1 MSVSQFSSWN
11 SYRFLRISTY
21 RASNIPVFTS
31 LRYDIV
37 YYIFIITLLQSIRS
51 QCIIEDNREINT
63 LLLRNNIDYDYD
75 SVLPVYNDVE
85 LLHFQLTWIST
96 YFIFNL
102 LQIILLQC
110 GVTWSTSVLE
120 PSQNFH
126 AYFY

>member
-1 MSVSQFSSWN
+1 MTSQDLLSFLASRLVAILDAVTSAHGVSS
-11 SYRFLRISTY
+11 LRI
-21 RASNIPVFTS
+21 
-31 LRYDIV
+31 
-37 YYIFIITLLQSIRS
+37 IT
-51 QCIIEDNREINT
+51 
-63 LLLRNNIDYDYD
+63 DYDYD

-120 PSQNFH
+120 PSQNFLSSE
-126 AYFY
+126 

>member
-1 MSVSQFSSWN
+1 MHHFQEFHE
-11 SYRFLRISTY
+11 IEQ
-21 RASNIPVFTS
+21 
-31 LRYDIV
+31 
-37 YYIFIITLLQSIRS
+37 QSIELESVLISKNLYIQSVEYTSVYISSIRHNYIIS
-51 QCIIEDNREINT
+51 QDDIEIH
-63 LLLRNNIDYDYD
+63 YDYN

-120 PSQNFH
+120 PSQNFLSSE
-126 AYFY
+126 